1 MIDNDVVVI
10 PKNKRPLRHPGK
22 RHVYTRWK
30 WLAGGKVQFRQCL
43 RPRCPYTGVRHA
55 PAEKARRERERRDRR
70 ARRRNAAPPWAAGAS
85 VREKRSVERRLDDV
99 QK

>member
-10 PKNKRPLRHPGK
+10 PKGKRPRRHPGK
-22 RHVYTRWK
+22 RHLYTRWK

-43 RPRCPYTGVRHA
+43 RPRCPYTGVRR
-55 PAEKARRERERRDRR
+55 ARGGGAGGGGGRGDRR
-70 ARRRNAAPPWAAGAS
+70 ARRRNAAPPWAAGAA
-85 VREKRSVERRLDDV
+85 VREKRSVGRRLDDA